1 MEGPLDV
8 AERDI
13 LLVIDCMAKGQ
24 ALEFSEVGST
34 EDEEVAEGEPIVE
47 SESFES
53 NMLRVAESLE
63 FVQLGVTARFAA
75 SRLFKGGN
83 M

>member
-34 EDEEVAEGEPIVE
+34 EVEEGAEEEPIFEFEFNSVE
-47 SESFES
+47 RTSI
-53 NMLRVAESLE
+53 
-63 FVQLGVTARFAA
+63 
-75 SRLFKGGN
+75 
-83 M
+83 

>member
-1 MEGPLDV
+1 
-8 AERDI
+8 
-13 LLVIDCMAKGQ
+13 MAKGQ

-34 EDEEVAEGEPIVE
+34 EDEEVAEEEPIVE
-47 SESFES
+47 SEFNMLDRHPFES
-53 NMLRVAESLE
+53 NMLSVAEFLE
-63 FVQLGVTARFAA
+63 LVQFGVTARFAA